1 MASLKKD
8 IRDWPVRTAATDI
21 HYFVHPRSIVRK
33 IWGKAEVVLF
43 IFAGAAA
50 EFSLNKTVDWLYF
63 TGKLPHDPIGRL
75 FSTVSYA
82 RKIIF
87 FEKGTALNVIDKMR
101 QMHRGVENARGSAI
115 PDWAYRDVLYMLIC
129 YSVSSFELTE
139 RKLSRE
145 EKEEVFRVFTAV
157 GQRMGLKGLPG
168 SYHEWVTARAE
179 QLKQDL
185 QKSSYTTDLY
195 KQYRKH
201 LGAFRYNILLQV
213 QSRLVPLEVSV
224 LLGLKPS
231 LILPAAI
238 RIYKIFTFLH
248 IDFLIKPVL
257 LPSKYRSQFN
267 ELEHKG

>member
-1 MASLKKD
+1 MT
-8 IRDWPVRTAATDI
+8 TAATDI
-21 HYFVHPRSIVRK
+21 DYFVHPRSIVRE
-33 IWGKAEVVLF
+33 IWGQAEVVLF

-82 RKIIF
+82 GKIIF
-87 FEKGTALNVIDKMR
+87 FEKSTALNVIDKMR
-101 QMHRGVENARGSAI
+101 QIHKGVENARGSAI

-129 YSVSSFELTE
+129 YSVSCFELIE

-157 GQRMGLKGLPG
+157 GQRMGLKDLPG
-168 SYHEWVTARAE
+168 SYNDWVTARAA
-179 QLKQDL
+179 QLRQDL

-201 LGAFRYNILLQV
+201 LGALRYIILLQV
-213 QSRLVPLEVSV
+213 QSRLVPAEVSA
-224 LLGLKPS
+224 LLGLRPS

-257 LPSKYRSQFN
+257 LPSKYRSQFR
-267 ELEHKG
+267 ELEHRGNPL